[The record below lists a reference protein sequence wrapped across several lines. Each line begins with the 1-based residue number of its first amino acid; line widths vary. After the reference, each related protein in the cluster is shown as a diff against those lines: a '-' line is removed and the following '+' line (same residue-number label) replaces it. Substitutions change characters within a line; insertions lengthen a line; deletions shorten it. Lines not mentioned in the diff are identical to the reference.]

1 MRLSD
6 FIEANLE
13 AILLAWDSFA
23 RAVDTPTPALDKKA
37 LRNHAEQI
45 LRAVAADMKT
55 PQTEHEQIRKSKGL
69 APAGEQETAA
79 QTHAVLRLM
88 DGFSMDQ
95 MVSEYR
101 ALRSSV
107 LRLWLSSEAG
117 NTDNQVE
124 DMVRFNEAIDQ
135 ALTESIG
142 SYGRAVETTRKMVLG
157 VLGHDLRSPLSAMLM
172 GSDIL
177 RKSKHLP
184 DRERDVV
191 TQISSSVRR
200 ANRMVN
206 DLLDLARCNLSTGI
220 PVTKELVDLN
230 EICKAVIAEINAG
243 RPDAVI
249 VYEQPKR
256 IVGSFDPDRMA
267 QVFSNLIGNAVRHGD
282 LQHPIHVRLNESES
296 SVRFVVTN
304 LGQPIPPAELP
315 SLFNP
320 ERRCSAFMDE
330 NTKAKRGLGLGLFIA
345 AQIVSSHGGVI
356 HAKSSALEGT
366 SFEILVPS
374 SRPASHHH

>member
-1 MRLSD
+1 MRLSN

-23 RAVDTPTPALDKKA
+23 RAVETPAPALGNKA

-45 LRAVAADMKT
+45 LRAVAIDMRT
-55 PQTEHEQIRKSKGL
+55 PQTQHEQIQKSKGL
-69 APAGEQETAA
+69 APAGDHETAA

-88 DGFSMDQ
+88 DGFTLDQ

-117 NTDNQVE
+117 NTDSQVE

-177 RKSKHLP
+177 HKSKHLP
-184 DRERDVV
+184 DRERDIV

-220 PVTKELVDLN
+220 PVTRQLVDLN

-249 VYEQPKR
+249 LYKEPKR
-256 IVGSFDPDRMA
+256 LVGSFDPDRMA
-267 QVFSNLIGNAVRHGD
+267 QAFSNLIGNAVRHGD
-282 LQHPIHVRLNESES
+282 LRHPIHVRLSESEH

-304 LGQPIPPAELP
+304 LGKPISPNELP
-315 SLFNP
+315 NLFDP
-320 ERRCSAFMDE
+320 ERRCSAFMEE
-330 NTKAKRGLGLGLFIA
+330 NNNARTGLGLGLFIA

-356 HAKSSALEGT
+356 HAKSSELEGT
-366 SFEILVPS
+366 SFEMLLPS
-374 SRPASHHH
+374 TQPASHHH